1 MVGFCITRQY
11 KREKEE
17 NYMKITPNK
26 LETAQPT
33 TISIPEA
40 EEEFNWKNCWYPVA
54 FLQDLPK
61 NRPYSFSIYD
71 EAFVLFRNQD
81 GNLGCLTD
89 RCAHRAA
96 KLSDGQIID
105 GKIECLYHG
114 WQFNTDGK
122 CLHIPQLPADAKI
135 PTKACVQSFTVVER
149 QGIVWMWRGKPEA
162 ADEKHIPALA
172 QLDDREYVSLD
183 YMVDLPYDQT
193 YFIEN
198 VIDPAH
204 IPISHHGSMSD
215 RKYAQ
220 PLEVEA
226 ISVSAK
232 GIEGKYR
239 KTNAG
244 NGGWTSLDFV
254 APNLILYQ
262 DFYRKGDGGTA
273 STALYSLPLGKGRCR
288 ILVRNYQ
295 NFSTWKLKLQPRWFE
310 HLFRSRV
317 LEEDLELIEGQQMQV
332 ERLGK
337 RIKDLYLPLKTSDL
351 LAMEYRK
358 WLDKYGSSLPY
369 YKGYSTSKP
378 NGVSEDFSLLPSPG
392 NRFSRHTQ
400 ICGSCNRAYRVTN
413 RVKQTLVGVAIALA
427 ALAILSDVSW
437 VSFVA
442 VSASLS
448 AVALAFVAQKLTTKF
463 ELSYTSD

>member
-1 MVGFCITRQY
+1 MTIAF
-11 KREKEE
+11 
-17 NYMKITPNK
+17 NK
-26 LETAQPT
+26 QKTEQPILT
-33 TISIPEA
+33 SPIPEVRD
-40 EEEFNWKNCWYPVA
+40 EFNWKQCWYPVA
-54 FLQDLPK
+54 FVQDLPK
-61 NRPYSFSIYD
+61 NCPYSFSLYD

-81 GNLGCLTD
+81 GKLACLTD
-89 RCAHRAA
+89 LCPHRAA

-114 WQFNTDGK
+114 WQFNTDGQ

-135 PTKACVQSFTVVER
+135 PARACVRDFTVVER
-149 QGIVWMWRGKPEA
+149 QGIVWMWRGAPEA
-162 ADEKHIPALA
+162 AQENNIPILA
-172 QLDDREYVSLD
+172 QLEDPQFVSLD
-183 YMVDLPYDQT
+183 YMIDLPYDQT

-220 PLEVEA
+220 PLEMEA
-226 ISVSAK
+226 ISVSVK
-232 GIEGKYR
+232 GIQGRYR

-244 NGGWTSLDFV
+244 NGGWTNLYFV
-254 APNLILYQ
+254 APSLILYT
-262 DFYRKGDGGTA
+262 DFYKNEDGSRA
-273 STALYSLPLGKGRCR
+273 STALYCLPLGKGQCR

-337 RIKDLYLPLKTSDL
+337 SIKELYLPLKTSDVL
-351 LAMEYRK
+351 VMEYRK
-358 WLDKYGSSLPY
+358 WLDTYGSSLPY
-369 YKGYSTSKP
+369 YQGYATSKP
-378 NGVSEDFSLLPSPG
+378 EGVREDLSPPPSPG
-392 NRFSRHTQ
+392 SRFSYHTQ
-400 ICGSCNRAYRVTN
+400 ICSSCSGAYRITKQ
-413 RVKQTLVGVAIALA
+413 VKSTLVGVAIVLA

-437 VSFVA
+437 ISLVA
-442 VSASLS
+442 VATSLS
-448 AVALAFVAQKLTTKF
+448 AVVLACAAQNLKTKF
-463 ELSYTSD
+463 E